1 MFGLVTRKEL
11 QRALAAAHAT
21 RQQDELRE
29 AVRAVMDGFVAHHA
43 RAAEVSRDQWRELA
57 LEALADLR
65 ELRKAVLAPPGEDAV
80 PGVDPKT
87 TREADAERARALRER
102 QDEEA
107 A

>member
-1 MFGLVTRKEL
+1 MFGLVSKREFDSTTAML
-11 QRALAAAHAT
+11 QAQRDEAIRHLTLA
-21 RQQDELRE
+21 
-29 AVRAVMDGFVAHHA
+29 
-43 RAAEVSRDQWRELA
+43 RDQWRELA

-87 TREADAERARALRER
+87 TREADAERARQMRER
-102 QDEEA
+102 QEEEA

>member
-1 MFGLVTRKEL
+1 MFGLVTKREL
-11 QRALAAAHAT
+11 QQALVALTPPMAPVLN
-21 RQQDELRE
+21 ELR
-29 AVRAVMDGFVAHHA
+29 A
-43 RAAEVSRDQWRELA
+43 SRDQWRELA

-87 TREADAERARALRER
+87 TREADAERARSLRER
-102 QDEEA
+102 QEEEA

>member
-1 MFGLVTRKEL
+1 MGVFPWGPRTKPRDVVQEL
-11 QRALAAAHAT
+11 R
-21 RQQDELRE
+21 DELLI
-29 AVRAVMDGFVAHHA
+29 VRTEHEDEI
-43 RAAEVSRDQWRELA
+43 RDLRVSRDQWRELA

-87 TREADAERARALRER
+87 TREADAERARSLRER